1 MCRSRPER
9 HADWVQD
16 SSGGGLYPCSSL
28 CRSRGFNHPQPPQR
42 NHRQPVWRRVWPG
55 TGQSARPDQASIS
68 SVPKH
73 IHFCLE
79 SMQQSMPQQHLTP
92 QLHALHQRLLC
103 FFPHKLQHMGTL
115 DHMAYTLCQGYLR
128 CLSRFNLV
136 SFMISQ
142 RLPVLSKARALL
154 KPLSFNA
161 GPGHRFSQQT
171 WRSVMGCQ
179 PQHQQQRCSL

>member
-1 MCRSRPER
+1 MF
-9 HADWVQD
+9 Q
-16 SSGGGLYPCSSL
+16 
-28 CRSRGFNHPQPPQR
+28 
-42 NHRQPVWRRVWPG
+42 
-55 TGQSARPDQASIS
+55 
-68 SVPKH
+68 
-73 IHFCLE
+73 
-79 SMQQSMPQQHLTP
+79 SMQIQRLQSPSASSTEPSPACVAACMARHRPVSSSRSGKYFKCSKAYTFLPGVYAESMPQQHLTP

-103 FFPHKLQHMGTL
+103 FFPHKLQHMSTL